1 MQIEKSM
8 KLSRIVI
15 PDKYKHVSKIPY
27 SSNKNKTFQ
36 FVDTKE
42 LITTNLSRKT
52 NLFRDFCTT

>member
-1 MQIEKSM
+1 M

-27 SSNKNKTFQ
+27 SSNKNKIFQ

-42 LITTNLSRKT
+42 LITTNLSRKA